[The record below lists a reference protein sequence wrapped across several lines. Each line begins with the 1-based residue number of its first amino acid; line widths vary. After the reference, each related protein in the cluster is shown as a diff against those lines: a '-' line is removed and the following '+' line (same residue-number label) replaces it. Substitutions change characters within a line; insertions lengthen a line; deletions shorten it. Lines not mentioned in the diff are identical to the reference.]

1 MHHSEVFC
9 DTGDVATGGGYE
21 VEPGGVQISINRP
34 LPAVAVPPGGPLPD
48 GTIPHGWQAGT
59 PATTSTPPGTSST
72 ITAYVVCN
80 AS

>member
-1 MHHSEVFC
+1 MHHAEVFC

-21 VEPGGVQISINRP
+21 TEPGGIQISINRP
-34 LPAVAVPPGGPLPD
+34 LPPGPN
-48 GTIPHGWQAGT
+48 GTIPNGWQAGS
-59 PATTSTPPGTSST
+59 PATVAAPPGAST